1 MQSSLRMLGILFLTG
16 TAGLPVW
23 VSSHDCLECLVLCLP
38 LSPSW
43 TRRQTPFSPPL
54 PHQAMPSSHVRQQQ
68 QASYRQRCKSYFG
81 DRAGQGFHFGVRYL
95 VSLPNMMLVYGCSL
109 SLPQHHRGNTATANP
124 HQPAWHGQGGS
135 RGKTPS
141 HPQIPDP
148 APPPQPP
155 APHCLTCPPQR
166 EGDFAKRRW
175 CLLVHPNGCPHLA
188 TAAASA
194 PPSPGFLSCLWV
206 WSKLDALKKLFMCVR
221 VCVRVCVNHMIVIHL
236 YPEQRLCTV

>member
-1 MQSSLRMLGILFLTG
+1 MAIPCPCHSITGGIHPQQIHINLPG
-16 TAGLPVW
+16 MGKKAAGARPPPTPKSQTLP
-23 VSSHDCLECLVLCLP
+23 P
-38 LSPSW
+38 LS
-43 TRRQTPFSPPL
+43 
-54 PHQAMPSSHVRQQQ
+54 
-68 QASYRQRCKSYFG
+68 
-81 DRAGQGFHFGVRYL
+81 
-95 VSLPNMMLVYGCSL
+95 
-109 SLPQHHRGNTATANP
+109 
-124 HQPAWHGQGGS
+124 
-135 RGKTPS
+135 
-141 HPQIPDP
+141 
-148 APPPQPP
+148 PPQPP
-155 APHCLTCPPQR
+155 APHCLTCPPQH